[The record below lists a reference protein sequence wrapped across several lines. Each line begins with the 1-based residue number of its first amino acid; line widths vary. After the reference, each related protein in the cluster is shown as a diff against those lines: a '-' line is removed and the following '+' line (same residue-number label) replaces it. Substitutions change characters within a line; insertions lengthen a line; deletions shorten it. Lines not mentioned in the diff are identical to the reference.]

1 VTAKNIH
8 GNNSHA
14 ARRIRKRRHN
24 NKIANSGSKAAARG
38 FETDELKLMLANGE
52 QRAR

>member
-8 GNNSHA
+8 GNNSH

-24 NKIANSGSKAAARG
+24 NKIANSGSKAAASG
-38 FETDELKLMLANGE
+38 FEIDELKLMLANGE